1 MSSENV
7 VNIFVSHYH
16 SDAKYIENL
25 KDLLKKQDT
34 QMRNSSIYEEKA
46 KNDAHNPDYIKSL
59 LRPHIDWAGTVVV
72 LIGEKTSESNW
83 VNWEVEYAADQGK
96 RIVGVFLRGATDSDL
111 PEALKENGNAL
122 VTWNSE
128 KIDRAVN
135 GEDIWENPDGTPRNE
150 PLYKIPRETC

>member
-1 MSSENV
+1 M
-7 VNIFVSHYH
+7 
-16 SDAKYIENL
+16 
-25 KDLLKKQDT
+25 
-34 QMRNSSIYEEKA
+34 
-46 KNDAHNPDYIKSL
+46 